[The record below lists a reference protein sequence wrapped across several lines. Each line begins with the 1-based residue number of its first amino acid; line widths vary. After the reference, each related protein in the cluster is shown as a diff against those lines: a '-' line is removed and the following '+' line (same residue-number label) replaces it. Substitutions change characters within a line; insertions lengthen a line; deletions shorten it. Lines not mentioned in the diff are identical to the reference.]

1 MTRYNDKERIK
12 AFYEVISPYFATLW
26 GEHLHHGYWI
36 RGDETRET
44 ALNQLVEHLATIANI
59 RPGSTILDVGCGMGG
74 SSIYLARN
82 YRASATGITI
92 SPIQVE
98 MANEI
103 SAKQNVNAKFLLM
116 DAEAMS
122 FNERFDVVW
131 SVESISHYQN
141 KEAFFASATQLLN
154 PGGTIAIID
163 WFKKENL
170 DQADYARFI
179 RPIERGMLAELDTM
193 KDYERLIEANGL
205 TITHT
210 EVMNENCAKSWDI
223 GLETL
228 KNKILW
234 RAAAEN
240 GLMFVRFLRAFRA
253 MRAGFG
259 SGKFVYGLVVAR
271 KPSNTSK
278 H

>member
-1 MTRYNDKERIK
+1 MTRYNNKKRIK
-12 AFYEVISPYFATLW
+12 ALYDVISPYFATLW

-36 RGDETRET
+36 RGDETKET
-44 ALNQLVEHLATIANI
+44 ALNQLVERLARIANI
-59 RPGSTILDVGCGMGG
+59 RPGSKILDVGCGMGG

-82 YRASATGITI
+82 YQANATGITI
-92 SPIQVE
+92 SPIQVA
-98 MANEI
+98 MANEL

-116 DAEAMS
+116 DAEAMN

-141 KEAFFASATQLLN
+141 KEAFFASAAQLLN
-154 PGGTIAIID
+154 PDGTIAVID
-163 WFKKENL
+163 WFRKENL

-179 RPIERGMLAELDTM
+179 RPIEKGMLAELETM
-193 KDYERLIEANGL
+193 NDYEKHIEANGL
-205 TITHT
+205 KITHT
-210 EVMNENCAKSWDI
+210 EVMNEHCSQSWDI

-234 RAAAEN
+234 RAAAES
-240 GLMFVRFLRAFRA
+240 GFMFVSFLRAFRA

-271 KPSNTSK
+271 KPSNT
-278 H
+278 